1 MSRHIVMH
9 TQRLTLTLTALA
21 SAGLLL
27 TACGTESGAG
37 SEGGSGG
44 GSGGSAENGPRVTGV
59 RWHVE
64 SLTASGRK
72 HTAPEG
78 AYLKIG
84 KDGRADGSYG
94 CNHVG
99 SDVSV
104 KGDTLEFGEPVMT
117 KRACTDESRMDFE
130 KQLVRALG
138 EGEFTAKVDGDRMTL
153 TTAEG
158 DRVDFTS
165 QPAEPAAPLTGT
177 KWTVHDIGDGRAA
190 AAPLPKALD
199 GKVHLTF
206 GADGKVRG
214 NLGCNDVTAR
224 AEAADGWITF
234 GAPATTRKMCPG
246 DAMTTERKLLKLFD
260 GKARYAISKDTL
272 KLTAADSTVISA
284 RADRK
289 GDGSGKN
296 DENESGKGAEKK

>member
-27 TACGTESGAG
+27 TACGTESGTG
-37 SEGGSGG
+37 SEGD
-44 GSGGSAENGPRVTGV
+44 SGGSAGDGPRVTGV
-59 RWHVE
+59 RWQVE
-64 SLTASGRK
+64 SLTAGGRK
-72 HTAPEG
+72 HAAPEG

-84 KDGRADGSYG
+84 KDGRAGGSYG

-104 KGDTLEFGEPVMT
+104 KGDTLDFGKPLMT
-117 KRACTDESRMDFE
+117 KRACTDEGRMDFE

-153 TTAEG
+153 TTAKG

-165 QPAEPAAPLTGT
+165 QPAEPAAPFTGT
-177 KWTVHDIGDGRAA
+177 KWTVSAVGDGRTA
-190 AAPLPKALD
+190 AAPLPKALE
-199 GKVHLTF
+199 GKAHLTF
-206 GADGKVRG
+206 ADGKVRG
-214 NLGCNDVTAR
+214 NLGCNDVTAK
-224 AEAADGWITF
+224 AEAADGRITF
-234 GAPATTRKMCPG
+234 GAPTTTRKMCPG

-260 GKARYAISKDTL
+260 GKARYELAKDTL
-272 KLTAADSTVISA
+272 KLTAADGTVISA
-284 RADRK
+284 SADRK
-289 GDGSGKN
+289 D
-296 DENESGKGAEKK
+296 AEQKQK